1 MRRCSCTVRFG
12 KMPRPSG
19 TRHSP
24 ARARSSGSAPFTRR
38 PARTMLAAAG
48 GVQPGD
54 HRQQRRLAGAV
65 RAEHGDHR
73 AGRHVEVDA
82 VEDLDRA
89 RSRRRSAADARAS
102 TLIGS
107 RRPR

>member
-19 TRHSP
+19 TRQSP

-38 PARTMLAAAG
+38 PASTML
-48 GVQPGD
+48 PP
-54 HRQQRRLAGAV
+54 LAGCSPAMTDSRV
-65 RAEHGDHR
+65 VLPAPFGPEDGDHR

-82 VEDLDRA
+82 VEDLDRPVAGAHARGATGA
-89 RSRRRSAADARAS
+89 RSWRAA
-102 TLIGS
+102 
-107 RRPR
+107 PR